1 MLGGARQ
8 GPLPHLPEVLS
19 PCRFQIKETIMEVS
33 SKRPM
38 MAAIGCAIILTV
50 GLGSTS
56 LLNAIA
62 VLLVE
67 GMGIDLVTYAFGPML
82 ATVFAFLG
90 SLVGTKLIDRITPKW
105 CLLIGSVCTACA
117 LVLFAAA
124 TGPVMWYIGNVI
136 NGIVLAIGAH
146 ASAAGVL
153 SRFYGERTP
162 TVFGVVV
169 GVMSFIIAGLVFIES
184 LLLQAFDYRTIIY
197 GYAVFVLILGVFSN
211 LVLIGK
217 VPAAPSAAVPPDEA
231 RDAAEELSDTNLA
244 EAEQVAEAPQAAA
257 PGGITLKE
265 ALRTP
270 ALYLFFAAMVFASFP
285 LNGFSA
291 YSSNFLASGGLDP
304 SFVVTLLSIFAL
316 LVAVV
321 SLVSGKVSEKLGA
334 SRSSVIV
341 FIGFALGIALLVLW
355 LSSSSDPMLYG
366 GLVLC
371 AFIGPVQILPA
382 LFIPQ
387 LFGMRDYTAIN
398 AVGMGAFYLG
408 GAAVFLIAAAIMQNV
423 GFGTG
428 FVVLAASGIVALV
441 LFLLAIATSPLR
453 KSAKN

>member
-1 MLGGARQ
+1 MSVASR
-8 GPLPHLPEVLS
+8 
-19 PCRFQIKETIMEVS
+19 
-33 SKRPM
+33 RPM
-38 MAAIGCAIILTV
+38 MAAVGCAIILTV
-50 GLGSTS
+50 GMGSTS

-82 ATVFAFLG
+82 ATIFAFLG
-90 SLVGTKLIDRITPKW
+90 SLVGTKLIDKLTPKW
-105 CLLIGSVCTACA
+105 CLLIGSICTTCA
-117 LVLFAAA
+117 LLLFAAA

-184 LLLQAFDYRTIIY
+184 MLLQVLDYRTIIF
-197 GYAVFVLILGVFSN
+197 GYAALVLVLGIFSN
-211 LVLIGK
+211 LVLIGPMPK
-217 VPAAPSAAVPPDEA
+217 LAGPAPVPNAAQTEEA
-231 RDAAEELSDTNLA
+231 LSEANLA
-244 EAEQVAEAPQAAA
+244 EAEAAATTPVPPEAPA
-257 PGGITLKE
+257 GITLKE

-291 YSSNFLASGGLDP
+291 DSSNFLASGNLDP

-334 SRSSVIV
+334 SISSIIV
-341 FIGFALGIALLVLW
+341 FAGFAAGIALLVMW
-355 LSSSSDPMLYG
+355 LANAGDPMLYG

-423 GFGTG
+423 GFAVG
-428 FVVLAASGIVALV
+428 FIMLAVSGVVACI
-441 LFLLAIATSPLR
+441 LFLLAIAASPIR
-453 KSAKN
+453 KKGAPETHA

>member
-1 MLGGARQ
+1 MDA
-8 GPLPHLPEVLS
+8 
-19 PCRFQIKETIMEVS
+19 S

-67 GMGIDLVTYAFGPML
+67 GMNTDLVTYAFGPML
-82 ATVFAFLG
+82 ATIFAFLG
-90 SLVGTKLIDRITPKW
+90 SLVGTKLIDRITPKR
-105 CLLIGSVCTACA
+105 CLLIGSVCTAIA
-117 LVLFAAA
+117 LTLFAMA

-184 LLLQAFDYRTIIY
+184 LLLQVFDYRTIIY
-197 GYAVFVLILGVFSN
+197 GYAVIVLVLGVFSSV
-211 LVLIGK
+211 VLIGK
-217 VPAAPSAAVPPDEA
+217 VPAMPAGAPVPEVADDP
-231 RDAAEELSDTNLA
+231 AELGEA
-244 EAEQVAEAPQAAA
+244 EAAATAA

-265 ALRTP
+265 AMRTP

-291 YSSNFLASGGLDP
+291 YSSNFLASSGLDA
-304 SFVVTLLSIFAL
+304 SFVVTLLSVFAL

-321 SLVSGKVSEKLGA
+321 SLVAGKVSEKLGA
-334 SRSSVIV
+334 SISSIIV
-341 FIGFALGIALLVLW
+341 FAGFAAGIALLVMW
-355 LSSSSDPMLYG
+355 LSSLSDGMLYG

-371 AFIGPVQILPA
+371 ALIGPVQILPA

-387 LFGMRDYTAIN
+387 LFGMKDYTAIN

-408 GAAVFLIAAAIMQNV
+408 GTAVFLIAAAIMQNI
-423 GFGTG
+423 GFGMG
-428 FVVLAASGIVALV
+428 FIVLAVSGVVACV
-441 LFLLAIATSPLR
+441 LFLLAIAASPVR
-453 KSAKN
+453 KMMKK

>member
-1 MLGGARQ
+1 MQTSGR
-8 GPLPHLPEVLS
+8 
-19 PCRFQIKETIMEVS
+19 
-33 SKRPM
+33 RPM

-50 GLGSTS
+50 GMGSTS

-90 SLVGTKLIDRITPKW
+90 SLVGTRLIDKITPRW
-105 CLLIGSVCTACA
+105 CLLIGSICTTCA
-117 LVLFAAA
+117 LLLFAAA

-169 GVMSFIIAGLVFIES
+169 GVMSFLIAGLVFVES
-184 LLLQAFDYRTIIY
+184 MLLQFLDYRTIIY
-197 GYAVFVLILGVFSN
+197 GYAVLVIILGVFSN
-211 LVLIGK
+211 FVLIGK
-217 VPAAPSAAVPPDEA
+217 MPKTPVPNAPIGVEGDVEAPEAAHEPAPAAA
-231 RDAAEELSDTNLA
+231 
-244 EAEQVAEAPQAAA
+244 QAP
-257 PGGITLKE
+257 GITLRQ

-270 ALYLFFAAMVFASFP
+270 ALYLFFVAMVFASFP

-304 SFVVTLLSIFAL
+304 SFVVTLLSVFAL
-316 LVAVV
+316 LVALI

-334 SRSSVIV
+334 GASSIIV
-341 FIGFALGIALLVLW
+341 FAGFAIGILLLVTW
-355 LSSSSDPMLYG
+355 LSNASDPMLYG

-423 GFGTG
+423 GFGMG
-428 FVVLAASGIVALV
+428 FIVLGASGVAACV
-441 LFLLAIATSPLR
+441 LFLAAIAASPMR
-453 KSAKN
+453 KMRSGK

>member
-1 MLGGARQ
+1 
-8 GPLPHLPEVLS
+8 
-19 PCRFQIKETIMEVS
+19 MEVQG
-33 SKRPM
+33 KRPL

-56 LLNAIA
+56 LLNVIA

-90 SLVGTKLIDRITPKW
+90 SLVGTKLIGVITPRW
-105 CLLIGSVCTACA
+105 CLLIGSVCTAVA
-117 LVLFAAA
+117 LVLFATA
-124 TGPVMWYIGNVI
+124 TGPAMWYVGNVI

-153 SRFYGERTP
+153 SEFYGERTP

-169 GVMSFIIAGLVFIES
+169 GVMSFVIAGLVFVES
-184 LLLQAFDYRTIIY
+184 LLLQVIDYRTFIY
-197 GYAVFVLILGVFSN
+197 GYAVLVLVLGVFAN
-211 LVLIGK
+211 LVLIGRLPSQAAK
-217 VPAAPSAAVPPDEA
+217 AADPLAEGDPLVADAAPEAAAPAA
-231 RDAAEELSDTNLA
+231 
-244 EAEQVAEAPQAAA
+244 QAPQAA
-257 PGGITLKE
+257 GITLQE

-291 YSSNFLASGGLDP
+291 YSSNFLAAGGLDP
-304 SFVVTLLSIFAL
+304 AFAVTLLSAFTLI
-316 LVAVV
+316 VAVI
-321 SLVSGKVSEKLGA
+321 SLVSGAVTKRLGA
-334 SRSSVIV
+334 GASSVVV
-341 FIGFALGIALLVLW
+341 FAGFAAGIALLVAW
-355 LSSSSDPMLYG
+355 LSGTGTPALYG

-371 AFIGPVQILPA
+371 ALIGPVQILPA

-423 GFGTG
+423 GFAAG
-428 FVVLAASGIVALV
+428 FGVLAASGVAACL
-441 LFLLAIATSPLR
+441 LFLLAIAVSPVR
-453 KSAKN
+453 RAARAAAQEPAPADAEVA

>member
-1 MLGGARQ
+1 MSVASR
-8 GPLPHLPEVLS
+8 
-19 PCRFQIKETIMEVS
+19 
-33 SKRPM
+33 RPM
-38 MAAIGCAIILTV
+38 MAAVGCAIILTV
-50 GLGSTS
+50 GMGSTS

-82 ATVFAFLG
+82 ATIFAFLG
-90 SLVGTKLIDRITPKW
+90 SLVGTKLIDKLTPKW
-105 CLLIGSVCTACA
+105 CLLIGSICTTCA
-117 LVLFAAA
+117 LLLFAAA

-153 SRFYGERTP
+153 SRFYGEKTP

-184 LLLQAFDYRTIIY
+184 MLLQILDYRTIIF
-197 GYAVFVLILGVFSN
+197 GYAALVLVLGIFSN
-211 LVLIGK
+211 LVLIGPLPK
-217 VPAAPSAAVPPDEA
+217 LVAPASVSNAAQ
-231 RDAAEELSDTNLA
+231 AEEALSEANLA
-244 EAEQVAEAPQAAA
+244 EAEAAAAA
-257 PGGITLKE
+257 PPEAPAGITLKE

-291 YSSNFLASGGLDP
+291 YSSNFLASGSLDP

-334 SRSSVIV
+334 SVSSIIV
-341 FIGFALGIALLVLW
+341 FAGFAAGITLLVMW
-355 LSSSSDPMLYG
+355 LANAGSPLLYG

-423 GFGTG
+423 GFAVG
-428 FVVLAASGIVALV
+428 FIVLAASGVVACI
-441 LFLLAIATSPLR
+441 LFLLAIAASPIR
-453 KSAKN
+453 KRAS

>member
-1 MLGGARQ
+1 MSVASR
-8 GPLPHLPEVLS
+8 
-19 PCRFQIKETIMEVS
+19 
-33 SKRPM
+33 RPM
-38 MAAIGCAIILTV
+38 MAAVGCAIILTV
-50 GLGSTS
+50 GMGSTS

-82 ATVFAFLG
+82 ATIFAFLG
-90 SLVGTKLIDRITPKW
+90 SLVGTKLIDKLTPKW
-105 CLLIGSVCTACA
+105 CLLIGSICTTCA
-117 LVLFAAA
+117 LLLFAAA
-124 TGPVMWYIGNVI
+124 TGPIMWYIGNVI

-153 SRFYGERTP
+153 SEFYGERTP

-169 GVMSFIIAGLVFIES
+169 GIMGFIIAGLVFVES
-184 LLLQAFDYRTIIY
+184 MLLQVLDYRTIIY
-197 GYAVFVLILGVFSN
+197 GYAALVLILGVFAN
-211 LVLIGK
+211 LVLIGRL
-217 VPAAPSAAVPPDEA
+217 PS
-231 RDAAEELSDTNLA
+231 
-244 EAEQVAEAPQAAA
+244 QAAA
-257 PGGITLKE
+257 AVGPNAVQAEDALSEANLTEAEAAAAASAPPEAPAGITLKA

-291 YSSNFLASGGLDP
+291 YSSNFLASGSLDP

-334 SRSSVIV
+334 SVSSIIV
-341 FIGFALGIALLVLW
+341 FAGFAAGITLLVMW
-355 LSSSSDPMLYG
+355 LANAGSPLLYG

-423 GFGTG
+423 GFAVG
-428 FVVLAASGIVALV
+428 FIVLAASGVVACI
-441 LFLLAIATSPLR
+441 LFLLAIAASPIR
-453 KSAKN
+453 KRAR

>member
-1 MLGGARQ
+1 MSVASR
-8 GPLPHLPEVLS
+8 
-19 PCRFQIKETIMEVS
+19 
-33 SKRPM
+33 RPM
-38 MAAIGCAIILTV
+38 MAAVGCAIILTV
-50 GLGSTS
+50 GMGSTS

-82 ATVFAFLG
+82 ATIFAFLG
-90 SLVGTKLIDRITPKW
+90 SLVGTKLIDRLTPKW
-105 CLLIGSVCTACA
+105 CLLIGSICTTCA
-117 LVLFAAA
+117 LLLFAAA
-124 TGPVMWYIGNVI
+124 TGSVMWYIGNVI

-153 SRFYGERTP
+153 SRFYGEKTP

-184 LLLQAFDYRTIIY
+184 MLLQILDYRTIIF
-197 GYAVFVLILGVFSN
+197 GYAALVLVLGIFSN
-211 LVLIGK
+211 LVLIGPLPK
-217 VPAAPSAAVPPDEA
+217 LVAPASVSNAAQ
-231 RDAAEELSDTNLA
+231 AEEALSEANLA
-244 EAEQVAEAPQAAA
+244 EAEAAAAA
-257 PGGITLKE
+257 PPEAPAGITLKE

-291 YSSNFLASGGLDP
+291 YSSNFLASGSLDP

-334 SRSSVIV
+334 SVSSIIV
-341 FIGFALGIALLVLW
+341 FAGFAAGITLLVMW
-355 LSSSSDPMLYG
+355 LANAGSPLLYG

-423 GFGTG
+423 GFAVG
-428 FVVLAASGIVALV
+428 FIVLAASGVVACI
-441 LFLLAIATSPLR
+441 LFLLAIAASPIR
-453 KSAKN
+453 KKGADVSLP

>member
-1 MLGGARQ
+1 MDA
-8 GPLPHLPEVLS
+8 
-19 PCRFQIKETIMEVS
+19 S

-67 GMGIDLVTYAFGPML
+67 GMNTDLVTYAFGPML
-82 ATVFAFLG
+82 ATIFAFLG
-90 SLVGTKLIDRITPKW
+90 SLVGTKLIDRITPKR
-105 CLLIGSVCTACA
+105 CLLIGSVCTAIA
-117 LVLFAAA
+117 LTLFAMA

-184 LLLQAFDYRTIIY
+184 LLLQVFDYRTIIY
-197 GYAVFVLILGVFSN
+197 GYAVIVLVLGVFSN
-211 LVLIGK
+211 VVLIGK
-217 VPAAPSAAVPPDEA
+217 VPAMPAGAPVPEVADDP
-231 RDAAEELSDTNLA
+231 AELGGGSRRHGRP
-244 EAEQVAEAPQAAA
+244 APPA

-265 ALRTP
+265 AMRTP

-291 YSSNFLASGGLDP
+291 YSSNFLASSGLDA
-304 SFVVTLLSIFAL
+304 SFVVTLLSVFAL

-321 SLVSGKVSEKLGA
+321 SLVAGKVSEKLGA
-334 SRSSVIV
+334 SISSIIV
-341 FIGFALGIALLVLW
+341 FAGFAAGIALLVMW
-355 LSSSSDPMLYG
+355 LSSLSDGMLYG

-371 AFIGPVQILPA
+371 ALIGPVQILPA

-387 LFGMRDYTAIN
+387 LFGMKDYTAIN

-408 GAAVFLIAAAIMQNV
+408 GTAVFLIAAAIMQNI
-423 GFGTG
+423 GFGMG
-428 FVVLAASGIVALV
+428 FIVLAVSGVVACV
-441 LFLLAIATSPLR
+441 LFLFAIAASPVR
-453 KSAKN
+453 KMMKK

>member
-1 MLGGARQ
+1 MDA
-8 GPLPHLPEVLS
+8 
-19 PCRFQIKETIMEVS
+19 S

-67 GMGIDLVTYAFGPML
+67 GMNTDLVTYAFGPML
-82 ATVFAFLG
+82 ATIFAFLG
-90 SLVGTKLIDRITPKW
+90 SLVGTKLIDRITPKR
-105 CLLIGSVCTACA
+105 CLLIGSVCTAIA
-117 LVLFAAA
+117 LTLFAMA

-169 GVMSFIIAGLVFIES
+169 GVMSFIIAALVFIES
-184 LLLQAFDYRTIIY
+184 LLLQVFDYRTIIY
-197 GYAVFVLILGVFSN
+197 GYAVIVLVLGVFSN
-211 LVLIGK
+211 VVLIGK
-217 VPAAPSAAVPPDEA
+217 VPAMPAGAPVPEVADDP
-231 RDAAEELSDTNLA
+231 AELGEA
-244 EAEQVAEAPQAAA
+244 EAAATAAPAAPAPPA

-265 ALRTP
+265 AMRTP

-291 YSSNFLASGGLDP
+291 YSSNFLASSGLDA
-304 SFVVTLLSIFAL
+304 SFVVTLLSVFAL

-321 SLVSGKVSEKLGA
+321 SLVAGKVSEKLGA
-334 SRSSVIV
+334 SISSIIV
-341 FIGFALGIALLVLW
+341 FAGFAAGIALLVMW
-355 LSSSSDPMLYG
+355 LSSLSDGMLYG

-371 AFIGPVQILPA
+371 ALIGPVQILPA

-387 LFGMRDYTAIN
+387 LFGMKDYTAIN
-398 AVGMGAFYLG
+398 AVGLGAFSLG
-408 GAAVFLIAAAIMQNV
+408 GTAVFLIAAAIMQNI
-423 GFGTG
+423 GFGMG
-428 FVVLAASGIVALV
+428 FIVLAASGVVACV
-441 LFLLAIATSPLR
+441 LFLLAIAASPVR
-453 KSAKN
+453 KMMKK

>member
-1 MLGGARQ
+1 MSVASR
-8 GPLPHLPEVLS
+8 
-19 PCRFQIKETIMEVS
+19 
-33 SKRPM
+33 RPM
-38 MAAIGCAIILTV
+38 MAAVGCAIILTV
-50 GLGSTS
+50 GMGSTS

-82 ATVFAFLG
+82 ATIFAFLG
-90 SLVGTKLIDRITPKW
+90 SLVGTKLIDKLTPKW
-105 CLLIGSVCTACA
+105 CLLIGSICTTCA
-117 LVLFAAA
+117 LLLFAAA

-184 LLLQAFDYRTIIY
+184 MLLQVLDYRTIIF
-197 GYAVFVLILGVFSN
+197 GYAALVLVLGIFSN
-211 LVLIGK
+211 LVLIGPMPK
-217 VPAAPSAAVPPDEA
+217 LAGPASVPNAAQ
-231 RDAAEELSDTNLA
+231 AEEALSEANLA
-244 EAEQVAEAPQAAA
+244 EAEAAA
-257 PGGITLKE
+257 TAPVPPEVPAGITLKE

-291 YSSNFLASGGLDP
+291 YSSNFLASGNLDP

-334 SRSSVIV
+334 SISSIIV
-341 FIGFALGIALLVLW
+341 FAGFAAGIALLVMW
-355 LSSSSDPMLYG
+355 LANAGDPMLYG

-423 GFGTG
+423 GFAVG
-428 FVVLAASGIVALV
+428 FIVLAVSGVVACI
-441 LFLLAIATSPLR
+441 LFLLAIAASPIR
-453 KSAKN
+453 KKGAPETHA

>member
-1 MLGGARQ
+1 MSVASR
-8 GPLPHLPEVLS
+8 
-19 PCRFQIKETIMEVS
+19 
-33 SKRPM
+33 RPM
-38 MAAIGCAIILTV
+38 MAAVGCAIILTV
-50 GLGSTS
+50 GMGSTS

-82 ATVFAFLG
+82 ATIFAFLG
-90 SLVGTKLIDRITPKW
+90 SLVGTKLIDKLTPKW
-105 CLLIGSVCTACA
+105 CLLIGSICTTCA
-117 LVLFAAA
+117 LLLFAAA
-124 TGPVMWYIGNVI
+124 TGPIMWYIGNVI

-184 LLLQAFDYRTIIY
+184 MLLQVRVDRTIIF
-197 GYAVFVLILGVFSN
+197 GYAALVLVLGIFSN
-211 LVLIGK
+211 LVLIGPLPK
-217 VPAAPSAAVPPDEA
+217 LAAPAPAPNAVQAEDALSEA
-231 RDAAEELSDTNLA
+231 NLTEA
-244 EAEQVAEAPQAAA
+244 EAAAAASAPPEAPA
-257 PGGITLKE
+257 GITLKE

-291 YSSNFLASGGLDP
+291 YSSNFLASGSLDP

-334 SRSSVIV
+334 SVSSIIV
-341 FIGFALGIALLVLW
+341 FAGFAAGITLLVMW
-355 LSSSSDPMLYG
+355 LANAGSPLLYG

-423 GFGTG
+423 GFAVG
-428 FVVLAASGIVALV
+428 FIVLAASGVVACI
-441 LFLLAIATSPLR
+441 LFLLAIAASPIR
-453 KSAKN
+453 KRAR

>member
-1 MLGGARQ
+1 
-8 GPLPHLPEVLS
+8 
-19 PCRFQIKETIMEVS
+19 MEVQG
-33 SKRPM
+33 KRPV
-38 MAAIGCAIILTV
+38 MAAVGCAIILTV

-56 LLNAIA
+56 LLNVIA

-90 SLVGTKLIDRITPKW
+90 SLVGTKLIGVITPRW
-105 CLLIGSVCTACA
+105 CLLIGSVCTAAA
-117 LVLFAAA
+117 LVLFATA
-124 TGPVMWYIGNVI
+124 TGPAMWYVGNVI

-153 SRFYGERTP
+153 SEFYGERTP

-169 GVMSFIIAGLVFIES
+169 GVMSFIIAGLVFVES
-184 LLLQAFDYRTIIY
+184 LLLQVIDYRTFIY
-197 GYAVFVLILGVFSN
+197 GYAALVLVLGVFAN
-211 LVLIGK
+211 LVLIGRLPSQAAK
-217 VPAAPSAAVPPDEA
+217 AAKAADPLAEGDPLVADAAPEAAPAPP
-231 RDAAEELSDTNLA
+231 
-244 EAEQVAEAPQAAA
+244 QVA
-257 PGGITLKE
+257 GITLQE

-291 YSSNFLASGGLDP
+291 YSSNFLAAGGLDP
-304 SFVVTLLSIFAL
+304 AFAVTLLSAFTL
-316 LVAVV
+316 MVAVI
-321 SLVSGKVSEKLGA
+321 SLVSGAVTKKLGA
-334 SRSSVIV
+334 GASSVVV
-341 FIGFALGIALLVLW
+341 FAGFAAGIALLVAW
-355 LSSSSDPMLYG
+355 LSGTGTPALYG

-371 AFIGPVQILPA
+371 ALIGPVQILPA

-423 GFGTG
+423 GFAAG
-428 FVVLAASGIVALV
+428 FGVLAASGVAACL
-441 LFLLAIATSPLR
+441 LFLLAIAVSPVR
-453 KSAKN
+453 RAARAAAQEPAPADAEAA

>member
-1 MLGGARQ
+1 MDA
-8 GPLPHLPEVLS
+8 
-19 PCRFQIKETIMEVS
+19 S

-67 GMGIDLVTYAFGPML
+67 GMNTDLVTYAFGPML
-82 ATVFAFLG
+82 ATIFAFLG
-90 SLVGTKLIDRITPKW
+90 SLVGTKLIDRITPKR
-105 CLLIGSVCTACA
+105 CLLIGSVCTAIA
-117 LVLFAAA
+117 LTLFAMA

-184 LLLQAFDYRTIIY
+184 LLLQVFDYRTIIY
-197 GYAVFVLILGVFSN
+197 GYAVIVLVLGVFSN
-211 LVLIGK
+211 VVLIGK
-217 VPAAPSAAVPPDEA
+217 VPAMPAGAPVPEVADDP
-231 RDAAEELSDTNLA
+231 AELGEA
-244 EAEQVAEAPQAAA
+244 EAAATAAPAAPAPPA

-265 ALRTP
+265 AMRTP

-291 YSSNFLASGGLDP
+291 YSSNFLASSGLDA
-304 SFVVTLLSIFAL
+304 SFVVTLLSVFAL

-321 SLVSGKVSEKLGA
+321 SLVAGKVSEKLGA
-334 SRSSVIV
+334 SISSIIV
-341 FIGFALGIALLVLW
+341 FAGFAAGIALLVMW
-355 LSSSSDPMLYG
+355 LSSLSDGMLYG

-371 AFIGPVQILPA
+371 ALIGPVRILPA

-387 LFGMRDYTAIN
+387 LFGMKDYTAIN

-408 GAAVFLIAAAIMQNV
+408 GTAVFLIAAAIMQNI
-423 GFGTG
+423 GFGMG
-428 FVVLAASGIVALV
+428 FIVLAASGVVACV
-441 LFLLAIATSPLR
+441 LFLLAIAASPVR
-453 KSAKN
+453 KMMKK

>member
-1 MLGGARQ
+1 MG
-8 GPLPHLPEVLS
+8 
-19 PCRFQIKETIMEVS
+19 TT

-90 SLVGTKLIDRITPKW
+90 SLVGTKLIDKITPKR
-105 CLLIGSVCTACA
+105 CLLIGSLCTAIA
-117 LVLFAAA
+117 LMLFAMA

-184 LLLQAFDYRTIIY
+184 LLLQVLDYRTIIY
-197 GYAVFVLILGVFSN
+197 GYAVLVVILGVFSN
-211 LVLIGK
+211 VVLIGK
-217 VPAAPSAAVPPDEA
+217 VPAPPVGAPAPAVDDNPAELGAAEA
-231 RDAAEELSDTNLA
+231 R
-244 EAEQVAEAPQAAA
+244 AEQELVPEGEAA
-257 PGGITLKE
+257 PAAPPAPTGLTLKE

-270 ALYLFFAAMVFASFP
+270 ALYLFFLAMVFASFP

-291 YSSNFLASGGLDP
+291 YSSNFLAAGGLDP
-304 SFVVTLLSIFAL
+304 AFVVTLLSVFAL

-321 SLVSGKVSEKLGA
+321 SLFAGKISEKLGA
-334 SRSSVIV
+334 SISSVIV
-341 FIGFALGIALLVLW
+341 FAGFAAGIALLVTW
-355 LSSSSDPMLYG
+355 LANAGTPLLYG

-371 AFIGPVQILPA
+371 ALIGPVQILPA

-408 GAAVFLIAAAIMQNV
+408 GTAVFLIAAAIMQNI
-423 GFGTG
+423 GFGMG
-428 FVVLAASGIVALV
+428 FIVLAGSGVVACV
-441 LFLLAIATSPLR
+441 LFLLAVAASPMR
-453 KSAKN
+453 KRAAKE

>member
-1 MLGGARQ
+1 MSVASR
-8 GPLPHLPEVLS
+8 
-19 PCRFQIKETIMEVS
+19 
-33 SKRPM
+33 RPM
-38 MAAIGCAIILTV
+38 MAAVGCAIILTV
-50 GLGSTS
+50 GMGSTS

-82 ATVFAFLG
+82 ATIFAFLG
-90 SLVGTKLIDRITPKW
+90 SLVGTKLIDKLTPKW
-105 CLLIGSVCTACA
+105 CLLIGSICTTCA
-117 LVLFAAA
+117 LLLFAAA
-124 TGPVMWYIGNVI
+124 TGPIMWYIGNVI

-184 LLLQAFDYRTIIY
+184 MLLQVLDYRTIIF
-197 GYAVFVLILGVFSN
+197 GYAALVLVLGIFSN
-211 LVLIGK
+211 LVLIGPLPK
-217 VPAAPSAAVPPDEA
+217 LAAPAPAPNAVQAEDALSEA
-231 RDAAEELSDTNLA
+231 NLTEA
-244 EAEQVAEAPQAAA
+244 EAAAAASAPPEAPA
-257 PGGITLKE
+257 GITLKE

-291 YSSNFLASGGLDP
+291 YSSNFLASGSLDP

-334 SRSSVIV
+334 SVSSIIV
-341 FIGFALGIALLVLW
+341 FAGFAAGITLLVMW
-355 LSSSSDPMLYG
+355 LANAGSPLLYG

-423 GFGTG
+423 GFAVG
-428 FVVLAASGIVALV
+428 FIVLAVSGVVACI
-441 LFLLAIATSPLR
+441 LFLLAIAASPIR
-453 KSAKN
+453 KKGAPETHA

>member
-1 MLGGARQ
+1 MDA
-8 GPLPHLPEVLS
+8 
-19 PCRFQIKETIMEVS
+19 S
-33 SKRPM
+33 SKRPI

-67 GMGIDLVTYAFGPML
+67 GMNTDLVTYAFGPML
-82 ATVFAFLG
+82 ATIFAFLG
-90 SLVGTKLIDRITPKW
+90 SLVGTKLIDRITPKR
-105 CLLIGSVCTACA
+105 CLLIGSVCTAIA
-117 LVLFAAA
+117 LTLFAMA

-184 LLLQAFDYRTIIY
+184 LLLQVFDYRTIIY
-197 GYAVFVLILGVFSN
+197 GYAVIVLVLGVFSN
-211 LVLIGK
+211 VVLIGK
-217 VPAAPSAAVPPDEA
+217 VPAMPAGAPVPEVADDP
-231 RDAAEELSDTNLA
+231 AELGEA
-244 EAEQVAEAPQAAA
+244 EAAATAAPAPPA

-265 ALRTP
+265 AMRTP

-291 YSSNFLASGGLDP
+291 YSSNFLASSGLDA
-304 SFVVTLLSIFAL
+304 SFVVTLLSVFAL

-321 SLVSGKVSEKLGA
+321 SLVAGKVSEKLGA
-334 SRSSVIV
+334 SISSIIV
-341 FIGFALGIALLVLW
+341 FAGFAAGIALLVMW
-355 LSSSSDPMLYG
+355 LSSLSDGMLYG

-371 AFIGPVQILPA
+371 ALIGPVQILPA

-387 LFGMRDYTAIN
+387 LFGMKDYTAIN

-408 GAAVFLIAAAIMQNV
+408 GTAVFLIAAAIMQNI
-423 GFGTG
+423 GFGMG
-428 FVVLAASGIVALV
+428 FIVLAVSGVVACV
-441 LFLLAIATSPLR
+441 LFLLAIAASPVR
-453 KSAKN
+453 KMMKK

>member
-1 MLGGARQ
+1 MSVASR
-8 GPLPHLPEVLS
+8 
-19 PCRFQIKETIMEVS
+19 
-33 SKRPM
+33 RPM
-38 MAAIGCAIILTV
+38 MAAVGCAIILTV
-50 GLGSTS
+50 GMGSTS

-82 ATVFAFLG
+82 ATIFAFLG
-90 SLVGTKLIDRITPKW
+90 SLVGTKLIDKLTPKW
-105 CLLIGSVCTACA
+105 CLLIGSICTTCA
-117 LVLFAAA
+117 LLLFAAA
-124 TGPVMWYIGNVI
+124 TGPIMWYIGNVI

-184 LLLQAFDYRTIIY
+184 MLLQVLDYRTIIF
-197 GYAVFVLILGVFSN
+197 GYAALVLVLGIFSN
-211 LVLIGK
+211 LVLIGPLPK
-217 VPAAPSAAVPPDEA
+217 LAAPAPAPNAVQAEDALSEA
-231 RDAAEELSDTNLA
+231 NLTEA
-244 EAEQVAEAPQAAA
+244 EAAAAASAPPEAPA
-257 PGGITLKE
+257 GITLKE

-291 YSSNFLASGGLDP
+291 YSSNFLASGSLDP

-334 SRSSVIV
+334 SVSSIIV
-341 FIGFALGIALLVLW
+341 FAGFAAGITLLVMW
-355 LSSSSDPMLYG
+355 LANAGSPLLYG

-423 GFGTG
+423 GFAVG
-428 FVVLAASGIVALV
+428 FIVLAASGVVACI
-441 LFLLAIATSPLR
+441 LFLLAIAASPIR
-453 KSAKN
+453 KRAR

>member
-1 MLGGARQ
+1 MSVASR
-8 GPLPHLPEVLS
+8 
-19 PCRFQIKETIMEVS
+19 
-33 SKRPM
+33 RPM
-38 MAAIGCAIILTV
+38 MAAVGCAIILTV
-50 GLGSTS
+50 GMGSTS

-82 ATVFAFLG
+82 ATIFAFLG
-90 SLVGTKLIDRITPKW
+90 SLVGTKLIDKLTPKW
-105 CLLIGSVCTACA
+105 CLLIGSICTTCA
-117 LVLFAAA
+117 LLLFAAA
-124 TGPVMWYIGNVI
+124 TGPIMWYIGNVI

-184 LLLQAFDYRTIIY
+184 MLLQVLDYRTIIF
-197 GYAVFVLILGVFSN
+197 GYAALVLVLGIFSN
-211 LVLIGK
+211 LVLIGPLPK
-217 VPAAPSAAVPPDEA
+217 LAAPAPAPNAVQAEDALSEA
-231 RDAAEELSDTNLA
+231 NLTEA
-244 EAEQVAEAPQAAA
+244 EAAAAASAPPEAPA
-257 PGGITLKE
+257 GITLKE

-291 YSSNFLASGGLDP
+291 YSSNFLASGSLDP

-334 SRSSVIV
+334 SVSSIIV
-341 FIGFALGIALLVLW
+341 FAGFAAGITLLVMW
-355 LSSSSDPMLYG
+355 LANAGSPLLYG

-371 AFIGPVQILPA
+371 AFIGPLQILPA

-423 GFGTG
+423 GFAVG
-428 FVVLAASGIVALV
+428 FIVLAASGVVACI
-441 LFLLAIATSPLR
+441 LFLLAIAASPIR
-453 KSAKN
+453 KRAR

>member
-1 MLGGARQ
+1 MDA
-8 GPLPHLPEVLS
+8 
-19 PCRFQIKETIMEVS
+19 S

-67 GMGIDLVTYAFGPML
+67 GMNTDLVTYAFGPML
-82 ATVFAFLG
+82 ATIFAFLG
-90 SLVGTKLIDRITPKW
+90 SLVGTKLIDRITPKR
-105 CLLIGSVCTACA
+105 CLLIGSVCTAIA
-117 LVLFAAA
+117 LTLFAMA

-184 LLLQAFDYRTIIY
+184 LLLQVFDYRTIIY
-197 GYAVFVLILGVFSN
+197 GYAVIVLVLGVFSN
-211 LVLIGK
+211 VVLIGK
-217 VPAAPSAAVPPDEA
+217 VPAMPAGAPIQVADDP
-231 RDAAEELSDTNLA
+231 AELGEA
-244 EAEQVAEAPQAAA
+244 EAAAPAAPAAPAPPA

-265 ALRTP
+265 AMRTP

-291 YSSNFLASGGLDP
+291 YSSNFLASSGLDA
-304 SFVVTLLSIFAL
+304 SFVVTLLSVFAL

-321 SLVSGKVSEKLGA
+321 SLVAGKVSEKLGA
-334 SRSSVIV
+334 SISSIIV
-341 FIGFALGIALLVLW
+341 FAGFAAGIALLVMW
-355 LSSSSDPMLYG
+355 FSSLSDGMLYG

-371 AFIGPVQILPA
+371 ALIGPVQILPA

-387 LFGMRDYTAIN
+387 LFGMKDYTAIN

-408 GAAVFLIAAAIMQNV
+408 GTAVFLIAAAIMQNI
-423 GFGTG
+423 GFGMG
-428 FVVLAASGIVALV
+428 FIVLAVSGVVACV
-441 LFLLAIATSPLR
+441 LFLLAIAASPVR
-453 KSAKN
+453 KMMKK

>member
-1 MLGGARQ
+1 
-8 GPLPHLPEVLS
+8 
-19 PCRFQIKETIMEVS
+19 MEVQG
-33 SKRPM
+33 KRPL

-56 LLNAIA
+56 LLNVIA

-90 SLVGTKLIDRITPKW
+90 SLVGTKLIGVITPRW
-105 CLLIGSVCTACA
+105 CLLIGSVCTAVA
-117 LVLFAAA
+117 LVLFATA
-124 TGPVMWYIGNVI
+124 TGPAMWYVGNVI

-153 SRFYGERTP
+153 SEFYGERTP

-169 GVMSFIIAGLVFIES
+169 GVMSFVIAGLVFVES
-184 LLLQAFDYRTIIY
+184 LLLQVIDYRTFIY
-197 GYAVFVLILGVFSN
+197 GYAVLVLVLGVFAN
-211 LVLIGK
+211 LVLIGRLPSQAAK
-217 VPAAPSAAVPPDEA
+217 AADPLAEGDPLVADAAPEAAAPAA
-231 RDAAEELSDTNLA
+231 
-244 EAEQVAEAPQAAA
+244 QAPQAA
-257 PGGITLKE
+257 GITLQE

-291 YSSNFLASGGLDP
+291 YSSNFLAAGGLDP
-304 SFVVTLLSIFAL
+304 AFAVTLLSAFTLI
-316 LVAVV
+316 VAVI
-321 SLVSGKVSEKLGA
+321 SLVSGAVTKRLGA
-334 SRSSVIV
+334 GASSVVV
-341 FIGFALGIALLVLW
+341 FAGFAAGIALLVAW
-355 LSSSSDPMLYG
+355 LSGTGTPALYG

-371 AFIGPVQILPA
+371 ALIGPVQILPA

-423 GFGTG
+423 GFAAG
-428 FVVLAASGIVALV
+428 FGVLAASGVAACL
-441 LFLLAIATSPLR
+441 LFLLAIAASPVR
-453 KSAKN
+453 KAARAAAQEPAPADGGAA

>member
-1 MLGGARQ
+1 
-8 GPLPHLPEVLS
+8 
-19 PCRFQIKETIMEVS
+19 MEVQG
-33 SKRPM
+33 KRPL

-56 LLNAIA
+56 LLNVIA

-90 SLVGTKLIDRITPKW
+90 SLVGTKLIGVITPRW
-105 CLLIGSVCTACA
+105 CLLIGSVCTAVA
-117 LVLFAAA
+117 LVLFATA
-124 TGPVMWYIGNVI
+124 TGPAMWYVGNVI

-153 SRFYGERTP
+153 SEFYGERTP

-169 GVMSFIIAGLVFIES
+169 GVMSFVIAGLVFVES
-184 LLLQAFDYRTIIY
+184 LLLQVIDYRTFIY
-197 GYAVFVLILGVFSN
+197 GYAVLVLVLGVFAN
-211 LVLIGK
+211 LVLIGRLPSQAAK
-217 VPAAPSAAVPPDEA
+217 AADPLAEGDPLVADAAPEAAAPAA
-231 RDAAEELSDTNLA
+231 
-244 EAEQVAEAPQAAA
+244 QAPQAA
-257 PGGITLKE
+257 GITLQE

-291 YSSNFLASGGLDP
+291 YSSNFLAAGGLDP
-304 SFVVTLLSIFAL
+304 AFAVTLLSAFTLI
-316 LVAVV
+316 VAVI
-321 SLVSGKVSEKLGA
+321 SLVSGAVTKRLGA
-334 SRSSVIV
+334 GASSVVV
-341 FIGFALGIALLVLW
+341 FAGFAAGIALLVAW
-355 LSSSSDPMLYG
+355 LSGTGTPALYG

-371 AFIGPVQILPA
+371 ALIGPVQILPA

-423 GFGTG
+423 GFAAG
-428 FVVLAASGIVALV
+428 FGVLAASGVAACV
-441 LFLLAIATSPLR
+441 LFLLAIAASPVR
-453 KSAKN
+453 KAARAAAQEPAPADGGAA

>member
-1 MLGGARQ
+1 MSVASR
-8 GPLPHLPEVLS
+8 
-19 PCRFQIKETIMEVS
+19 
-33 SKRPM
+33 RPM
-38 MAAIGCAIILTV
+38 MAAVGCAIILTV
-50 GLGSTS
+50 GMGSTS

-82 ATVFAFLG
+82 ATIFAFLG
-90 SLVGTKLIDRITPKW
+90 SLVGTKLIDRLTPKW
-105 CLLIGSVCTACA
+105 CLLIGSICTTCA
-117 LVLFAAA
+117 LLLFAAA

-153 SRFYGERTP
+153 SRFYGEKTP

-184 LLLQAFDYRTIIY
+184 MLLQILDYRTIIF
-197 GYAVFVLILGVFSN
+197 GYAALVLVLGIFSN
-211 LVLIGK
+211 LVLIGPLPK
-217 VPAAPSAAVPPDEA
+217 LVAPASVSNAAQ
-231 RDAAEELSDTNLA
+231 AEEALSEANLA
-244 EAEQVAEAPQAAA
+244 EAEAAAAA
-257 PGGITLKE
+257 PPEAPAGITLKE

-291 YSSNFLASGGLDP
+291 YSSNFLASGSLDP

-334 SRSSVIV
+334 SVSSIIV
-341 FIGFALGIALLVLW
+341 FAGFAAGITLLVMW
-355 LSSSSDPMLYG
+355 LANAGSPLLYG

-423 GFGTG
+423 GFAVG
-428 FVVLAASGIVALV
+428 FIVLAASGVVACI
-441 LFLLAIATSPLR
+441 LFLLAIAASPIR
-453 KSAKN
+453 KKGADVSLP

>member
-1 MLGGARQ
+1 
-8 GPLPHLPEVLS
+8 
-19 PCRFQIKETIMEVS
+19 
-33 SKRPM
+33 

-67 GMGIDLVTYAFGPML
+67 GMGIDLVTYAFGPMF

-90 SLVGTKLIDRITPKW
+90 SLVGTKLIDKITPKW
-105 CLLIGSVCTACA
+105 CLLIGSVCTTCA
-117 LVLFAAA
+117 LLLFATAA
-124 TGPVMWYIGNVI
+124 GPAMWYIGNII

-184 LLLQAFDYRTIIY
+184 MLLQVLDYRTIIY
-197 GYAVFVLILGVFSN
+197 GYAALVLVLGVFAN
-211 LVLIGK
+211 FVLIGK
-217 VPAAPSAAVPPDEA
+217 IPRMPEAAAVPT
-231 RDAAEELSDTNLA
+231 DAAGAAEALSDTNLA
-244 EAEQVAEAPQAAA
+244 EAERAANVPPEAATGA
-257 PGGITLKE
+257 GITLKE

-291 YSSNFLASGGLDP
+291 YSSNFLASGGIEP
-304 SFVVTLLSIFAL
+304 SFVVTLLSIFTL
-316 LVAVV
+316 LVAVI

-334 SRSSVIV
+334 SKSSVIV
-341 FIGFALGIALLVLW
+341 FVGFALGITLLVLW
-355 LSSSSDPMLYG
+355 LSTANNPMLYG

-423 GFGTG
+423 GFGVG
-428 FVVLAASGIVALV
+428 FIVLAASGIVALV
-441 LFLLAIATSPLR
+441 LFLLAIAASPIR
-453 KSAKN
+453 KA

>member
-1 MLGGARQ
+1 
-8 GPLPHLPEVLS
+8 
-19 PCRFQIKETIMEVS
+19 MEVQG
-33 SKRPM
+33 KRPM
-38 MAAIGCAIILTV
+38 MAAVGCAIILTV

-90 SLVGTKLIDRITPKW
+90 SLVGTKLIGRIGPKR
-105 CLLIGSVCTACA
+105 CLLIGSVCTAAA
-117 LVLFAAA
+117 LVLFATA
-124 TGPVMWYIGNVI
+124 TGPAMWYAGNVI
-136 NGIVLAIGAH
+136 NGVVLAIGAH

-153 SRFYGERTP
+153 SEFYGERTP

-169 GVMSFIIAGLVFIES
+169 GIMGFIIAGLVFVES
-184 LLLQAFDYRTIIY
+184 MLLQVLDYRTIIY
-197 GYAVFVLILGVFSN
+197 GYAALVLILGVFAN
-211 LVLIGK
+211 LVLIGRL
-217 VPAAPSAAVPPDEA
+217 PS
-231 RDAAEELSDTNLA
+231 
-244 EAEQVAEAPQAAA
+244 QAAA
-257 PGGITLKE
+257 AVGPAAEGDPLVADAAPEAPVAAAPEAPGITLQQ

-291 YSSNFLASGGLDP
+291 YASNFFAAGGLDP
-304 SFVVTLLSIFAL
+304 AFAVTLLSAFAL

-321 SLVSGKVSEKLGA
+321 SLVSGAVTKKLGA
-334 SRSSVIV
+334 SASSVVV
-341 FIGFALGIALLVLW
+341 FAGFAAGIALLVLW
-355 LSSSSDPMLYG
+355 MTGSGTPALYG

-371 AFIGPVQILPA
+371 ALIGPVQILPA

-408 GAAVFLIAAAIMQNV
+408 GAAVFLVAAAIMQSAGFAM
-423 GFGTG
+423 GFG
-428 FVVLAASGIVALV
+428 VLAASGVVACV
-441 LFLLAIATSPLR
+441 LFLLAVAASPMRRATRDAGSVPDP
-453 KSAKN
+453 APAPEA

>member
-1 MLGGARQ
+1 
-8 GPLPHLPEVLS
+8 
-19 PCRFQIKETIMEVS
+19 MEVQG
-33 SKRPM
+33 KRPV
-38 MAAIGCAIILTV
+38 MAAVGCAIILTV

-56 LLNAIA
+56 LLNVIA

-90 SLVGTKLIDRITPKW
+90 SLVGTKLIGVITPRW
-105 CLLIGSVCTACA
+105 CLLIGSVCTAAA
-117 LVLFAAA
+117 LVLFATA
-124 TGPVMWYIGNVI
+124 TGPAMWYVGNVI

-184 LLLQAFDYRTIIY
+184 MLLQVLDYRTIIF
-197 GYAVFVLILGVFSN
+197 GYAALVLVLGIFSN
-211 LVLIGK
+211 LVLIGPLPK
-217 VPAAPSAAVPPDEA
+217 LTAPAPAPDAVQAEDALSEA
-231 RDAAEELSDTNLA
+231 NLA
-244 EAEQVAEAPQAAA
+244 EAEAAAAA
-257 PGGITLKE
+257 PAPPEAPTGITLKE

-291 YSSNFLASGGLDP
+291 YSSNFLASSSLDP

-334 SRSSVIV
+334 SVSSIIV
-341 FIGFALGIALLVLW
+341 FAGFAVGITLLVMW
-355 LSSSSDPMLYG
+355 LANAGDPLLYG

-423 GFGTG
+423 GFAVG
-428 FVVLAASGIVALV
+428 FIVLAASGVVACI
-441 LFLLAIATSPLR
+441 LFLLAIAASPIR
-453 KSAKN
+453 KKGSDVSLP

>member
-1 MLGGARQ
+1 M
-8 GPLPHLPEVLS
+8 
-19 PCRFQIKETIMEVS
+19 
-33 SKRPM
+33 
-38 MAAIGCAIILTV
+38 
-50 GLGSTS
+50 
-56 LLNAIA
+56 
-62 VLLVE
+62 
-67 GMGIDLVTYAFGPML
+67 
-82 ATVFAFLG
+82 
-90 SLVGTKLIDRITPKW
+90 
-105 CLLIGSVCTACA
+105 
-117 LVLFAAA
+117 
-124 TGPVMWYIGNVI
+124 
-136 NGIVLAIGAH
+136 
-146 ASAAGVL
+146 
-153 SRFYGERTP
+153 
-162 TVFGVVV
+162 
-169 GVMSFIIAGLVFIES
+169 
-184 LLLQAFDYRTIIY
+184 
-197 GYAVFVLILGVFSN
+197 
-211 LVLIGK
+211 
-217 VPAAPSAAVPPDEA
+217 
-231 RDAAEELSDTNLA
+231 
-244 EAEQVAEAPQAAA
+244 
-257 PGGITLKE
+257 KE

-334 SRSSVIV
+334 SKSSVIV

-355 LSSSSDPMLYG
+355 LSNASDPMLYG

>member
-1 MLGGARQ
+1 MSVASR
-8 GPLPHLPEVLS
+8 
-19 PCRFQIKETIMEVS
+19 
-33 SKRPM
+33 RPM
-38 MAAIGCAIILTV
+38 MAAVGCAIILTV
-50 GLGSTS
+50 GMGSTS

-82 ATVFAFLG
+82 ATIFAFLG
-90 SLVGTKLIDRITPKW
+90 SLVGTKLIDKLTPKW
-105 CLLIGSVCTACA
+105 CLLIGSICTTCA
-117 LVLFAAA
+117 LLLFAAA
-124 TGPVMWYIGNVI
+124 TGPIMWYIGNVI

-184 LLLQAFDYRTIIY
+184 MLLQVLDYRTIIF
-197 GYAVFVLILGVFSN
+197 GYAALVLVLGIFSN
-211 LVLIGK
+211 LVLIGPLPK
-217 VPAAPSAAVPPDEA
+217 LAAPAPAPNAVQAEDALSEA
-231 RDAAEELSDTNLA
+231 NLTEA
-244 EAEQVAEAPQAAA
+244 EAAAAASAPPEAPA
-257 PGGITLKE
+257 GITLKE

-291 YSSNFLASGGLDP
+291 YSSNFLASGSLNP

-334 SRSSVIV
+334 SVSSIIV
-341 FIGFALGIALLVLW
+341 FAGFAAGITLLVMW
-355 LSSSSDPMLYG
+355 LANAGSPLLYG

-423 GFGTG
+423 GFAVG
-428 FVVLAASGIVALV
+428 FIVLAASGVVACI
-441 LFLLAIATSPLR
+441 LFLLAIAASPIR
-453 KSAKN
+453 KRAR

>member
-1 MLGGARQ
+1 MDA
-8 GPLPHLPEVLS
+8 
-19 PCRFQIKETIMEVS
+19 S

-67 GMGIDLVTYAFGPML
+67 GMNTDLVTYAFGPML
-82 ATVFAFLG
+82 ATIFAFLG
-90 SLVGTKLIDRITPKW
+90 SLVGTKLIDRITPKR
-105 CLLIGSVCTACA
+105 CLLIGSVCTAIA
-117 LVLFAAA
+117 LTLFAMA

-184 LLLQAFDYRTIIY
+184 LLLQVFDYRTIIY
-197 GYAVFVLILGVFSN
+197 GYAVIVLVLGVFSN
-211 LVLIGK
+211 VVLIGK
-217 VPAAPSAAVPPDEA
+217 VPAMPAGAPVPEVADDP
-231 RDAAEELSDTNLA
+231 AELGEA
-244 EAEQVAEAPQAAA
+244 EAAATAAPAAPAPPA

-265 ALRTP
+265 AMRTP

-291 YSSNFLASGGLDP
+291 YSSNFLASSGLDA
-304 SFVVTLLSIFAL
+304 SFVVTLLSVFAL

-321 SLVSGKVSEKLGA
+321 SLVAGKVSEKLGA
-334 SRSSVIV
+334 SISSIIV
-341 FIGFALGIALLVLW
+341 FAGFAAGIALLVMW
-355 LSSSSDPMLYG
+355 LSSLSDGMLYG

-371 AFIGPVQILPA
+371 ALIGPVQILPA

-387 LFGMRDYTAIN
+387 LFGMKDYTAIN

-408 GAAVFLIAAAIMQNV
+408 GTAVFLIAAAIMQNI
-423 GFGTG
+423 GFGMG
-428 FVVLAASGIVALV
+428 FIVLAASGVVACV
-441 LFLLAIATSPLR
+441 LFLLAIAASPVR
-453 KSAKN
+453 KMMKK

>member
-1 MLGGARQ
+1 MDA
-8 GPLPHLPEVLS
+8 
-19 PCRFQIKETIMEVS
+19 S

-67 GMGIDLVTYAFGPML
+67 GMNTDLVTYAFGPML
-82 ATVFAFLG
+82 ATIFAFLG
-90 SLVGTKLIDRITPKW
+90 SLVGTKLIDRITPKR
-105 CLLIGSVCTACA
+105 CLLIGSVCTAIA
-117 LVLFAAA
+117 LTLFAMA

-184 LLLQAFDYRTIIY
+184 LLLQVFDYRTIIY
-197 GYAVFVLILGVFSN
+197 GYAVIVLVLGVFSN
-211 LVLIGK
+211 VVLIGK
-217 VPAAPSAAVPPDEA
+217 VPAMPAGAPIQVADDP
-231 RDAAEELSDTNLA
+231 AELG
-244 EAEQVAEAPQAAA
+244 EAEAAA
-257 PGGITLKE
+257 P
-265 ALRTP
+265 AAP
-270 ALYLFFAAMVFASFP
+270 APPAAA
-285 LNGFSA
+285 
-291 YSSNFLASGGLDP
+291 
-304 SFVVTLLSIFAL
+304 
-316 LVAVV
+316 
-321 SLVSGKVSEKLGA
+321 
-334 SRSSVIV
+334 
-341 FIGFALGIALLVLW
+341 GIALLVMW
-355 LSSSSDPMLYG
+355 LSSLSDGMLYG

-371 AFIGPVQILPA
+371 ALIGPVQILPA

-387 LFGMRDYTAIN
+387 LFGMKDYTAIN

-408 GAAVFLIAAAIMQNV
+408 GTAVFLIAAAIMQNI
-423 GFGTG
+423 GFGMG
-428 FVVLAASGIVALV
+428 FIVLAVSGVVACV
-441 LFLLAIATSPLR
+441 LFLLAIAASPVR
-453 KSAKN
+453 KMMKK

>member
-1 MLGGARQ
+1 MSVASR
-8 GPLPHLPEVLS
+8 
-19 PCRFQIKETIMEVS
+19 
-33 SKRPM
+33 RPM
-38 MAAIGCAIILTV
+38 MAAVGCAIILTV
-50 GLGSTS
+50 GMGSTS

-82 ATVFAFLG
+82 ATIFAFLG
-90 SLVGTKLIDRITPKW
+90 SLVGTKLIDKLTPKW
-105 CLLIGSVCTACA
+105 CLLIGSICTTCA
-117 LVLFAAA
+117 LLLFAAA

-184 LLLQAFDYRTIIY
+184 MLLQVLDYRTIIF
-197 GYAVFVLILGVFSN
+197 GYAALVLVLGIFSN
-211 LVLIGK
+211 LVLIGPMPK
-217 VPAAPSAAVPPDEA
+217 LAGPAPVPNAAQ
-231 RDAAEELSDTNLA
+231 AEEALSEANLA
-244 EAEQVAEAPQAAA
+244 EAEAAA
-257 PGGITLKE
+257 TAPVPPEVPAGITLKE

-291 YSSNFLASGGLDP
+291 YSSNFLASGNLDP

-334 SRSSVIV
+334 SISSIIV
-341 FIGFALGIALLVLW
+341 FAGFAAGITLLVMW
-355 LSSSSDPMLYG
+355 LANAGDPMLYG

-423 GFGTG
+423 GFAVG
-428 FVVLAASGIVALV
+428 FIVLAVSGVVACI
-441 LFLLAIATSPLR
+441 LFLLAIAASPIR
-453 KSAKN
+453 KKGAPETHA

>member
-1 MLGGARQ
+1 MSVASR
-8 GPLPHLPEVLS
+8 
-19 PCRFQIKETIMEVS
+19 
-33 SKRPM
+33 RPM
-38 MAAIGCAIILTV
+38 MAAVGCAIILTV
-50 GLGSTS
+50 GMGSTS

-82 ATVFAFLG
+82 ATIFAFLG
-90 SLVGTKLIDRITPKW
+90 SLVGTKLIDKLTPKW
-105 CLLIGSVCTACA
+105 CLLIGSICTTCA
-117 LVLFAAA
+117 LLLFAAA

-136 NGIVLAIGAH
+136 DGIVLAIGAH

-184 LLLQAFDYRTIIY
+184 MLLQVLDYRTIIF
-197 GYAVFVLILGVFSN
+197 GYAALVLVLGIFSN
-211 LVLIGK
+211 LVLIGPMPK
-217 VPAAPSAAVPPDEA
+217 LAGPASVPNAAQ
-231 RDAAEELSDTNLA
+231 AEEALSEANLA
-244 EAEQVAEAPQAAA
+244 EAEAAA
-257 PGGITLKE
+257 TAPVPPEVPAGITLKE

-291 YSSNFLASGGLDP
+291 YSSNFLASGNLDP

-334 SRSSVIV
+334 SISSIIV
-341 FIGFALGIALLVLW
+341 FAGFAAGIALLVMW
-355 LSSSSDPMLYG
+355 LANAGDPMLYG

-423 GFGTG
+423 GFAVG
-428 FVVLAASGIVALV
+428 FIVLAVSGVVACI
-441 LFLLAIATSPLR
+441 LFLLAIAASPIR
-453 KSAKN
+453 KKGAPETHA